1 MGVLSL
7 SDRDPHQPLMTIG
20 PGGFAPIALL
30 AALFGL
36 YGARTGIPVTLAA
49 CLGAVGGTASLLVHE
64 LGHVQAARGLAGI
77 RTVSVSLIWFGAATR
92 LEGKYGS
99 GRDQAKVAI
108 AGPRWSFNMA
118 VAFFVMS
125 FLPMPEE
132 YRHAVVLLALFNV
145 AIGLLNLIPVYP
157 LDGHKLV
164 VGLVWSATGSEKR
177 ARRILR
183 RIGLAW
189 AALEMP
195 AMLVA
200 CSSRGRGS
208 GCCSPWSP
216 RASTPRSSSR
226 AGRRSAWRCKTAA
239 ESRISTF
246 SSAARLRLA
255 RPVGRTCC
263 VCKLRQF
270 HRPDGRKRDLGSVLK
285 ARHPI
290 GVPAM

>member
-1 MGVLSL
+1 MGVLIL
-7 SDRDPHQPLMTIG
+7 SDRDPHQPLLTIG

-49 CLGAVGGTASLLVHE
+49 CLGALGGTASLLVHE

-99 GRDQAKVAI
+99 GREQAKVAI

-118 VAFFVMS
+118 VAFFVLS

-177 ARRILR
+177 ARLILR
-183 RIGLAW
+183 RIGLGLGGARDARGAVADVR
-189 AALEMP
+189 AAEDRVCARP
-195 AMLVA
+195 
-200 CSSRGRGS
+200 
-208 GCCSPWSP
+208 
-216 RASTPRSSSR
+216 
-226 AGRRSAWRCKTAA
+226 GRR
-239 ESRISTF
+239 EF
-246 SSAARLRLA
+246 LRPKA
-255 RPVGRTCC
+255 
-263 VCKLRQF
+263 VCAQV
-270 HRPDGRKRDLGSVLK
+270 SQ
-285 ARHPI
+285 AYS
-290 GVPAM
+290 PA